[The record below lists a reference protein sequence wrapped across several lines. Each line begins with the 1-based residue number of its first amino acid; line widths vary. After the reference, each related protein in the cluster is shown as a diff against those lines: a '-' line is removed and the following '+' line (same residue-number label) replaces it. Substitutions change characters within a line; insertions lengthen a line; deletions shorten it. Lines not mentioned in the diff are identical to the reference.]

1 MLVDRLHLRERSHL
15 KRAAVLLFHP
25 DPEVFFTGAYVK
37 IGFFRDNVD
46 LLYHDEIHGDLF
58 KQVARTMDLL
68 STKYLRAGI
77 RYEGI
82 GRVESFPVPR
92 NALREAVLNAVIHK
106 DYASGAT
113 IQISVYDDKL
123 MIWNPGQLPPDWKAE
138 DLLEKHESKPFN
150 PDVAHAFFRAGLVE
164 SWGRGL
170 ELILADCRRAG
181 VPAPELR
188 FKRAGF
194 LGGLP
199 FSSGLPDR
207 HRRSGNRRRINGE
220 QKTDTET
227 TRETK
232 STTQETGNRGYPRK
246 PGPLPRKHPR
256 KATPL
261 PKNGFWTCSG
271 PSPRSA
277 GV

>member
-1 MLVDRLHLRERSHL
+1 M
-15 KRAAVLLFHP
+15 
-25 DPEVFFTGAYVK
+25 
-37 IGFFRDNVD
+37 
-46 LLYHDEIHGDLF
+46 
-58 KQVARTMDLL
+58 
-68 STKYLRAGI
+68 
-77 RYEGI
+77 
-82 GRVESFPVPR
+82 
-92 NALREAVLNAVIHK
+92 LNAVIHK

-113 IQISVYDDKL
+113 IQISVYDEKL

-194 LGGLP
+194 WVVFHFPPGYPTATGV
-199 FSSGLPDR
+199 PDR
-207 HRRSGNRRRINGE
+207 LTEKRRAL
-220 QKTDTET
+220 
-227 TRETK
+227 
-232 STTQETGNRGYPRK
+232 PRK
-246 PGPLPRKHPR
+246 PGPLPRKQPG

-261 PKNGFWTCSG
+261 PGNRFSTCSG

-277 GV
+277 GA